1 MKNGKRTKQTLQ
13 IKRKAKILNLKAK
26 RGEAT
31 ERNEGIEPASYS
43 QAAKRMEED
52 PVNYEHTK
60 VKIVK
65 TLEGING
72 TM

>member
-1 MKNGKRTKQTLQ
+1 MQ

-31 ERNEGIEPASYS
+31 ERNEGIEPVSYS
-43 QAAKRMEED
+43 QAAKKLEED

-72 TM
+72 TMREFSQHIE